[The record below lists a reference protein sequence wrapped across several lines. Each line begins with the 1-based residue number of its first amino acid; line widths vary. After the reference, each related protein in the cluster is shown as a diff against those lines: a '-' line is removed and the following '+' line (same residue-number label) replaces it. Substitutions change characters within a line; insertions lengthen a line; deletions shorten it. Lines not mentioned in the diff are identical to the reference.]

1 MSAAEWI
8 GQPPVPRYKLTLTIT
23 GNTLDE
29 IEHEL
34 LVQTRGGFLL
44 DSDYYRRDEWQVV
57 GGRVTSRMEHVNPE
71 MTPERY
77 EAELDEWFA
86 ARKAARREQP

>member
-1 MSAAEWI
+1 MS
-8 GQPPVPRYKLTLTIT
+8 GLDQPPVPRYRLTLTIT

-34 LVQTRGGFLL
+34 LVQTRGGFML
-44 DSDYYRRDEWQVV
+44 DSDYYRRSMWQVI
-57 GGRVTSRMEHVNPE
+57 GGRATSHMEHVNPE

>member
-1 MSAAEWI
+1 MTEHEQHDP
-8 GQPPVPRYKLTLTIT
+8 QPPVARYRLTMTIT

-34 LVQTRGGFLL
+34 VVMTRGGFLL
-44 DSDYYRRDEWQVV
+44 DSDGYKRDAWHSV
-57 GGRVTSRMEHVNPE
+57 GGTVTSIMEHVNPK

-77 EAELDEWFA
+77 EAELEAWFE
-86 ARKAARREQP
+86 ARKAARTR